1 VFFLSEDA
9 FRIGEYIQVGTTRGT
24 VEGIAIRSVRLRHH
38 RGPVHTLPFGEIK
51 QLTNYSRDWIIMKL
65 DFLLAF
71 GTDLQKVRKLVKKV
85 GEELSEHPSLGPALL
100 DRVKSQG
107 VRRMEPT
114 GVVVGIKF
122 MATPGSEVYLLR
134 REIYQRLL
142 DVFEKNGIE
151 FAKPQ
156 VLVASAKANS
166 SASDTAAAAA
176 WERTADPRRVVPQ
189 P

>member
-1 VFFLSEDA
+1 VIGIALGFGSQTLVRDIISGVFFLSEDA

-65 DFLLAF
+65 EFLLAF

-114 GVVVGIKF
+114 GVVVGINSWQPQAVRSTYFDGKSISVCS
-122 MATPGSEVYLLR
+122 MYLRKMGSSL
-134 REIYQRLL
+134 Q
-142 DVFEKNGIE
+142 
-151 FAKPQ
+151 
-156 VLVASAKANS
+156 S
-166 SASDTAAAAA
+166 
-176 WERTADPRRVVPQ
+176 PRF
-189 P
+189 